1 MNVERI
7 NMRFLIFGVFVMSVL
22 ANEPMNELPEAPKP
36 YKESPKVDV
45 SGELLFR
52 YERQITKSD
61 NLKRPPKGSQHSLS
75 ISVGE

>member
-1 MNVERI
+1 
-7 NMRFLIFGVFVMSVL
+7 MRFLIFGIFVMSVL
-22 ANEPMNELPEAPKP
+22 ASELPEAPKP

-61 NLKRPPKGSQHSLS
+61 NLKRLPKGSQHSLS
-75 ISVGE
+75 ISVSE